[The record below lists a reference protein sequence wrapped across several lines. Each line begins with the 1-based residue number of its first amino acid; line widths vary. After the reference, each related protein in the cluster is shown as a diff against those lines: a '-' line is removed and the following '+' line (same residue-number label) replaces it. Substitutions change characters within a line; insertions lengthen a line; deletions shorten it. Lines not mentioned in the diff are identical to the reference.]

1 MPGFPLPGFFEDGRR
16 QGADLVSQELV
27 MLDAVLLAEAKD
39 HANWS
44 CLAGMVDDLPAGA
57 VRDLS
62 RQPSTRSRC
71 RRTSISNER
80 KTCAAND
87 LPPSHQWTDIVV
99 PLKAE
104 EMMARIKG
112 RFD

>member
-57 VRDLS
+57 IRDAF
-62 RQPSTRSRC
+62 QTAVDEVEVQE
-71 RRTSISNER
+71 NEH
-80 KTCAAND
+80 
-87 LPPSHQWTDIVV
+87 LQ
-99 PLKAE
+99 
-104 EMMARIKG
+104 
-112 RFD
+112 